1 MGESSD
7 FTVLG
12 QEQFQGTTTKPS
24 LVAVQG
30 SLVRISDIPSNL
42 FHRLNLRSGTNTRD
56 RKADV
61 DSGADTLVKQFGL
74 QEYLAV
80 GDGNDIGGNVGR
92 HVTALSL
99 DDRKGGERSGTMG
112 FVHLSRTF
120 EETRMQ
126 VENTFMVSIHALTVE
141 K

>member
-24 LVAVQG
+24 LVLVQG
-30 SLVRISDIPSNL
+30 CPVGISNIPSNL
-42 FHRLNLRSGTNTRD
+42 FHRLNLRSGTDTRH
-56 RKADV
+56 RKTDV
-61 DSGADTLVKQFGL
+61 DGGADTLVKQLGL

-80 GDGNDIGGNVGR
+80 GDGNDVGGNVGR
-92 HVTALSL
+92 HVTTLSL
-99 DDRKGGERSGTMG
+99 DDRKGGERSSTMG

-126 VENTFMVSIHALTVE
+126 VENTSMVSIHALSME